1 MSIQNSLSQ
10 AFSAITWIYSQTPQA
25 KAFVENQRLQKQ
37 YDVAV
42 KGHEL
47 AAKPITEKNKPTEE
61 EFAAYQTALDTQETA
76 ARDLFQ
82 SNPTEQTHKQ
92 YVESSEFAQSQ
103 RDAEAST
110 KIDRENARLRQAR
123 KAEEDRLAAEER
135 ARKDAEAEKL
145 RRKIMRGGLDD

>member
-25 KAFVENQRLQKQ
+25 KAFVENKRLQQQ

-47 AAKPITEKNKPTEE
+47 AAVPVTEKDKPTEE
-61 EFAAYQTALDTQETA
+61 EFAVYQTALDTQEAA
-76 ARDLFQ
+76 ARDLFH

-92 YVESSEFAQSQ
+92 YVESSEFAQAQ
-103 RDAEAST
+103 READAST
-110 KIDRENARLRQAR
+110 RIDRENARIAAQR
-123 KAEEDRLAAEER
+123 KAEADRLAAEEN